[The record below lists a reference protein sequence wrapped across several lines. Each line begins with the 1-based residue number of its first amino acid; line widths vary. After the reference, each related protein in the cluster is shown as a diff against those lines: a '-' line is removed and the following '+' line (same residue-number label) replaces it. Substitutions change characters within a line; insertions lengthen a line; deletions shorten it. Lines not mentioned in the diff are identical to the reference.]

1 MVRRVYICSLFIL
14 NQLSIF
20 FYNIFLWLFKAGTH
34 VASLFNP
41 KAKKWVRGRKG
52 IFERLEK
59 TIPTEEKIIW
69 MHCASLGEFEQG
81 RPVIE
86 ELKAQGTEHKIL
98 LTFFSPSGY
107 EVQKDY
113 KGADWVFYLPLDG
126 PRNAK
131 RFLEIVHPSLV
142 IFVKYEF
149 WYYYLKKI
157 KYRNIPLLLISALFR
172 KDMSF
177 FKWYG
182 KLQRKMLTR
191 FDHLF
196 VQNPESKKLIDEI
209 GLSAICS
216 FSGDTRFDRVIEIGA
231 KAGSV
236 PEIEKFIGNSKTIV
250 AGSTWPEDEEVL
262 QKAFAAIND
271 PSLKLI
277 IAPHE
282 INEKHLTDIKFLFP
296 NSIRFSQLET
306 KNQKPETCLIID
318 NIGMLSRLYKYAH
331 ITYIGG
337 GLRTMGVHNV
347 LEAAVY
353 NKPVLFGSSY
363 EKYTEAIGLVKS
375 GGGIPFTDRKKDGLM
390 LAELIKALLVNGEEY
405 NYRSKAAGDFVE
417 QNKGATQ
424 KIIQFIQEKRLL
436 TN

>member
-1 MVRRVYICSLFIL
+1 M
-14 NQLSIF
+14 
-20 FYNIFLWLFKAGTH
+20 
-34 VASLFNP
+34 
-41 KAKKWVRGRKG
+41 GRKG
-52 IFERLEK
+52 IFKKLEQA
-59 TIPTEEKIIW
+59 IPAGEQIIW
-69 MHCASLGEFEQG
+69 VHCASLGEFEQG

-86 ELKAQGTEHKIL
+86 KLKKQYPKHRIL

-107 EVQKDY
+107 EVQKNY
-113 KGADWVFYLPLDG
+113 KTADWVFYLPMDG

-182 KLQRKMLTR
+182 GLQRKMLSR

-196 VQNPESKKLIDEI
+196 VQNIESKKLVDEI
-209 GLSAICS
+209 GLSEICS
-216 FSGDTRFDRVIEIGA
+216 VSGDTRFDRVIEI
-231 KAGSV
+231 AGKFE
-236 PEIEKFIGNSKTIV
+236 PIAAIEQFIGNNKTIV

-262 QKAFAAIND
+262 HKAFSMIND

-282 INEKHLTDIKFLFP
+282 INEKHLTDIESLFP
-296 NSIRFSQLET
+296 SSVRFSKLET
-306 KNQKPETCLIID
+306 RNPKPETCLIID
-318 NIGMLSRLYKYAH
+318 NIGLLSRLYHYSY
-331 ITYIGG
+331 ITYVGG

-353 NKPVLFGSSY
+353 NKPVLFGSFY
-363 EKYTEAIGLVKS
+363 HKYTEAVWLVKS
-375 GGGIPFTDRKKDGLM
+375 GGGMPFYDEKRDGVM
-390 LAELIKALLVNGEEY
+390 LKELIEALLSNEEEY
-405 NYRSKAAGDFVE
+405 NHSSKAAGDFVRSK
-417 QNKGATQ
+417 KGATQ
-424 KIIQFIQEKRLL
+424 KIIAYIQEKRLL

>member
-1 MVRRVYICSLFIL
+1 MSV
-14 NQLSIF
+14 F
-20 FYNIFLWLFKAGTH
+20 FYNIFLWLFRAGIQ

-41 KAKKWVRGRKG
+41 KAKKWVQGRKN

-59 TIPTEEKIIW
+59 CIFPNEKIIW
-69 MHCASLGEFEQG
+69 IHCASLGEFEQG

-86 ELKAQGTEHKIL
+86 KLKALGTGHKIL

-107 EVQKDY
+107 EAQKNY
-113 KGADWVFYLPLDG
+113 NEVDWVFYLPMDS

-131 RFLEIVHPSLV
+131 RFLEIVHPALV

-172 KDMSF
+172 KDMPF

-182 KLQRKMLTR
+182 KLQRKMLSR

-196 VQNPESKKLIDEI
+196 VQTQESKKLIDEI
-209 GLSAICS
+209 GLSEICS
-216 FSGDTRFDRVIEIGA
+216 VSGDTRFDRVIEIA
-231 KAGSV
+231 LTPKLI
-236 PEIEKFIGNSKTIV
+236 PEIEKFIGNSKAIV

-262 QKAFAAIND
+262 QKASTLLND
-271 PSLKLI
+271 SSLKLI

-282 INEKHLTDIKFLFP
+282 ITEKHIAEIEKLFP
-296 NSIRFSQLET
+296 NSVRFSQLT
-306 KNQKPETCLIID
+306 TDYLPPSSDRYINCLIID
-318 NIGMLSRLYKYAH
+318 NIGMLSRLYKYAD

-353 NKPVLFGSSY
+353 NKPVLFGSLY
-363 EKYTEAIGLVKS
+363 HKYTEAVGLVKS
-375 GGGIPFTDRKKDGLM
+375 GGGLPFNDEKRNGVMLSELM
-390 LAELIKALLVNGEEY
+390 QALLINEEEY
-405 NYRSKAAGDFVE
+405 NYRSKAAGDYV
-417 QNKGATQ
+417 QSNKGASE

>member
-1 MVRRVYICSLFIL
+1 MQGRK
-14 NQLSIF
+14 
-20 FYNIFLWLFKAGTH
+20 NIFQK
-34 VASLFNP
+34 
-41 KAKKWVRGRKG
+41 
-52 IFERLEK
+52 LEQA
-59 TIPTEEKIIW
+59 IPQSEKIIW

-86 ELKAQGTEHKIL
+86 KLKAQGTGHKIL

-107 EVQKDY
+107 EAQKNY
-113 KGADWVFYLPLDG
+113 KGADWVFYLPMDSPG
-126 PRNAK
+126 NAK

-182 KLQRKMLTR
+182 KLQRKMLSR

-196 VQNPESKKLIDEI
+196 VQNQESKKLVDEI
-209 GLSAICS
+209 GLAHICS
-216 FSGDTRFDRVIEIGA
+216 VSGDTRFDRVIEIA
-231 KAGSV
+231 LSASAI
-236 PEIEKFIGNSKTIV
+236 PEIEKFIGDSKVII
-250 AGSTWPEDEEVL
+250 AGSTWPEDEDVL
-262 QKAFAAIND
+262 QKVFSEINN

-282 INEKHLTDIKFLFP
+282 INEKHLNTIRELFP
-296 NSIRFSQLET
+296 NSVLFSQLT
-306 KNQKPETCLIID
+306 THNSQLTTTLIID
-318 NIGMLSRLYKYAH
+318 NIGMLSRLYKYAY
-331 ITYIGG
+331 IAYIGG

-353 NKPVLFGSSY
+353 NKPVLFGPFY
-363 EKYTEAIGLVKS
+363 HKYTEAIGLVQA
-375 GGGIPFTDRKKDGLM
+375 GGGLPFNDPKKDGVM
-390 LAELIKALLVNGEEY
+390 LGELIEALLINEEEY
-405 NYRSKAAGDFVE
+405 NYRSAGAGNFV
-417 QNKGATQ
+417 QSNNGATQ